1 MKMNS
6 SMNLDY
12 SGKYDDSQLQDYSI
26 DSEGLD
32 ILNLKNSK
40 NFSKSLQPPRKHA
53 QKKKVRFFD
62 QDPEEVERFDSTN
75 KSGGSQISIEM
86 RQTQTKYESE
96 LSIENES

>member
-1 MKMNS
+1 MNS

-40 NFSKSLQPPRKHA
+40 NFSKSL
-53 QKKKVRFFD
+53 
-62 QDPEEVERFDSTN
+62 
-75 KSGGSQISIEM
+75 
-86 RQTQTKYESE
+86 
-96 LSIENES
+96 